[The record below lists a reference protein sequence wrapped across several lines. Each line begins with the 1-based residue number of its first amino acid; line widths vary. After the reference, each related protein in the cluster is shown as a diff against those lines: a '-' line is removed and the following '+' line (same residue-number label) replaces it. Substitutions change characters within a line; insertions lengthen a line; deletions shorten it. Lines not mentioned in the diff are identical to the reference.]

1 MSRSTP
7 RALVTA
13 LALAGIA
20 PAVMAASNEE
30 LEQQVKA
37 LQQAVAELQ
46 TQLKAQKPAPT
57 ATAKAAKPP
66 VATAVV
72 NPPAEPA
79 PVGVP
84 EEYAT
89 RDDINGLQADLEN
102 FKYQV
107 QRDRDTKTA
116 LSTRSLNV
124 SGVVQAKFTTSDQG
138 TTVPA
143 GPGAAGQG
151 SAVNNRHSTFD
162 LGAVQLA
169 FTGSLYKDYD
179 EGRNLDY
186 TLRFGTSPQQGTNN
200 SFLNLLDANLTY
212 NFLPTISPDTAR
224 AGLTLGQQL
233 LPYGQE
239 VQATEDLKPTINN
252 AQYTLPGN
260 MDLARRQVGL
270 ILRGDVSPTVDYGY
284 NYRAPLLSYAF
295 GAVNGN
301 GPNKPDDNSAKDW
314 LGRLA
319 FTLPSDYNSWLR
331 QLTLGA
337 SIYKGTQNL
346 FVGANNSLVGTGRK
360 DRYGLDLAYN
370 HHPIGITYEYNV
382 GRDATASGTAQNYS
396 IGERRSV
403 AHTATLF
410 YNIGEQFVK
419 GYRAQGRFDDWWPKS
434 YQPFYRF
441 DRYDPNVNV
450 AHDRSDIHTLG
461 LNVFFAETTKF
472 QLNWN
477 HTIDQ
482 LNNRTTNDLLAQFQ
496 FGF

>member
-1 MSRSTP
+1 
-7 RALVTA
+7 
-13 LALAGIA
+13 LAGLA
-20 PAVMAASNEE
+20 PAALAASNEE

-57 ATAKAAKPP
+57 ATAKTAKPP
-66 VATAVV
+66 VATAIV

-107 QRDRDTKTA
+107 QRDRETKTA
-116 LSTRSLNV
+116 LSNRSLNV
-124 SGVVQAKFTTSDQG
+124 SGVVQTLFSSSSQG
-138 TTVPA
+138 TNVS
-143 GPGAAGQG
+143 GAAGQG
-151 SAVNNRHSTFD
+151 NAVNNRHSTFD

-186 TLRFGTSPQQGTNN
+186 ALRFGTSPQQGTNN

-212 NFLPTISPDTAR
+212 NFLPTISADTAR
-224 AGLTLGQQL
+224 AALTLGQQL

-239 VQATEDLKPTINN
+239 VQATEDLKPTINY
-252 AQYTLPGN
+252 AQFSLPGN
-260 MDLARRQVGL
+260 MGLVQRQVGL
-270 ILRGDVSPTVDYGY
+270 ILRGDISPTVDYGY

-301 GPNKPDDNSAKDW
+301 GPNKADDNSAKDW
-314 LGRLA
+314 IGRLA

-331 QLTLGA
+331 QLTLGG

-346 FVGANNSLVGTGRK
+346 FAGVANSIVGTGIK

-403 AHTATLF
+403 GHTATLF

-472 QLNWN
+472 QLN
-477 HTIDQ
+477 
-482 LNNRTTNDLLAQFQ
+482 LNRTINQATNQTTNALLAQFQ